1 MCYYFTTIAEENTTT
16 MDTTSLL
23 QSYENFSR
31 LLLDEKL
38 YRDSSISFAAIC
50 ERIGADK
57 DALGKLVEREM
68 GMTPDELIEAYR
80 SQER

>member
-1 MCYYFTTIAEENTTT
+1 MCYYFTTIAEENATA
-16 MDTTSLL
+16 MDTTSLF
-23 QSYENFSR
+23 QSYEKFSR

-38 YRDSSISFAAIC
+38 YRNPKISFASIC

-57 DALGKLVEREM
+57 DALGLLVEREM
-68 GMTPDELIEAYR
+68 GMTADELIEAYR